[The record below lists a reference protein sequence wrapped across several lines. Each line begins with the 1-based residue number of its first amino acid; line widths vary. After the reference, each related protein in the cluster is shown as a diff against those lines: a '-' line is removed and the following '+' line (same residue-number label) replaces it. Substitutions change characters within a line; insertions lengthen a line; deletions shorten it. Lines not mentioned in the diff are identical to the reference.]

1 MMEKKLR
8 KYINRKFF
16 LYPKTEKIIEV
27 REELYSIMLDQ
38 YSDCLAAGI
47 SQEQSYKKAI
57 EMTLDYKSAVK
68 EVETGSSMGALKK
81 NLISTASFSTFY
93 FLTLTA
99 IFLFVSIV
107 VLNSFE
113 KTWLVPVAGAFIYL
127 LYAAINGYQ
136 YANLFNF
143 DAWKRW
149 GIAIIYA
156 TLVPLLY
163 VLPSMYLWVVK
174 GKNIWGY
181 SWLIVIVLAFLYIV
195 TDYIANR
202 KLISSLE
209 RDLRLMAAGLIL
221 TTFLYLA
228 VSVRFNLW
236 GSAWIIFVLYLA
248 LVSLAFYIG
257 ENTGP
262 PKSNRGD

>member
-107 VLNSFE
+107 VL
-113 KTWLVPVAGAFIYL
+113 K
-127 LYAAINGYQ
+127 
-136 YANLFNF
+136 
-143 DAWKRW
+143 
-149 GIAIIYA
+149 
-156 TLVPLLY
+156 
-163 VLPSMYLWVVK
+163 
-174 GKNIWGY
+174 
-181 SWLIVIVLAFLYIV
+181 
-195 TDYIANR
+195 
-202 KLISSLE
+202 
-209 RDLRLMAAGLIL
+209 
-221 TTFLYLA
+221 
-228 VSVRFNLW
+228 
-236 GSAWIIFVLYLA
+236 
-248 LVSLAFYIG
+248 IG
-257 ENTGP
+257 
-262 PKSNRGD
+262 RAHV